1 MLKGIDHVVIAVPE
15 LEEAIRHYGS
25 VGFKVVPGGKHSIG
39 THNALIAFHDGTYIE
54 LIAFL
59 TPITSHPWYKALQ
72 TGGGLVDFCMMTDD
86 LEGDVAA
93 IVRAGAAMGVPSS
106 MTRKRPDGYELR
118 WELAIP
124 APPWN
129 GRLPFLIRDHTPR
142 SERVP
147 REHEHPNG
155 IAGIRGVTIAVND
168 PHATAT
174 IYRGVLGAAGEKT
187 ARDDLDAAG
196 IAFTIGAHRIELVAP
211 KSDSSPIAKWIRAHG
226 ETPFEAKLIS
236 TIPAS
241 EQIDPI
247 LLRRA
252 RLGIA

>member
-15 LEEAIRHYGS
+15 LEEARAHYGG

-39 THNALIAFHDGTYIE
+39 THNALIAFPDGTYIE

-59 TPITSHPWYKALQ
+59 TPSTNHPWYKALQ

-93 IVRAGAAMGVPSS
+93 IVRAGAAMGAPSA
-106 MTRKRPDGYELR
+106 MTRKRPDGYELS
-118 WELAIP
+118 WELSIP
-124 APPWN
+124 SSPWN

-147 REHEHPNG
+147 REHEHRNG
-155 IAGIRGVTIAVND
+155 IAGIRGVTVAVTD
-168 PHATAT
+168 PEATAM
-174 IYRGVLGAAGEKT
+174 IYRGVLGTAGEKIE
-187 ARDDLDAAG
+187 RHDLDAEG
-196 IAFTIGAHRIELVAP
+196 MAFAIGAHRIELVAP

-226 ETPFEAKLIS
+226 ESPFEAKLIS

-241 EQIDPI
+241 QQIDPI